1 MLYTCYLKHASHH
14 LTSAYAH
21 GVPKQG
27 VLGCHTL
34 QAILSSSSSSSSSS
48 SRCFHTVRL
57 NTVRLKTLRS
67 CLCHGNIWVQY
78 WVSCCRHVSVTM
90 KNYRPEMVLG
100 SPPQSPVTE
109 GGLAIRVGSFSGK
122 PITPKSRRGPS
133 NLGPAGGGPEPSGN
147 KSKATFSKVCIAA
160 KCSQCSLGGSSWHQ
174 ILITFPQPY
183 YHSLAT
189 Y

>member
-1 MLYTCYLKHASHH
+1 MECLSKGCLAVTHCRLF
-14 LTSAYAH
+14 SAAAAAAAAAAG
-21 GVPKQG
+21 GVFTQSDSYSQ
-27 VLGCHTL
+27 T
-34 QAILSSSSSSSSSS
+34 Q
-48 SRCFHTVRL
+48 
-57 NTVRLKTLRS
+57 TLRS

-147 KSKATFSKVCIAA
+147 KSKDTFSKVCIAA